1 MDITIIPGKL
11 SGTIAAISSKSHL
24 HRVLICAAL
33 ADHDTE
39 IYCSSVSNDIEA
51 TISCLRALNSK
62 IIRTETGYHVVPIQ
76 SPPQT
81 AILNCGESG
90 TTLRFMLPIVG
101 ALGISGTFLLSG
113 RLTER
118 PLLPLW
124 EQMEKHGCSIQKTA
138 NDTLLCSGQLHAG
151 TFYFPGNISSQF
163 ISGVLL
169 AMPLLNGS
177 SKINIEG
184 ILQSE
189 PYVNMT
195 LSVME
200 QFGIK
205 ISDYEIPTAQP
216 YISPGRYTIEG
227 DWSNS
232 AFFIAANAIGNQ
244 IQVTGLLHDSVQ
256 GDKSI
261 STIINYMY
269 TGASISVQNIPD
281 LVPPLSI
288 VAAAGTGARFTEI
301 SRLRLKESDRIQSIT
316 HMLNSLGISTTVMD
330 DSLCVHPG
338 HFHGGIV
345 NSHKDHRIAMAAAI
359 AATVSHNPVTILNA
373 ECVDKSYPT
382 FWSDF
387 TKLGGKYE
395 QYIRP

>member
-124 EQMEKHGCSIQKTA
+124 EQMEKHGCSIQKAA

-151 TFYFPGNISSQF
+151 TFHFPGNISSQF

-244 IQVTGLLHDSVQ
+244 IYNTNIFRFPGGSVGGKYHDLKADAKSLLEQ
-256 GDKSI
+256 NNI
-261 STIINYMY
+261 
-269 TGASISVQNIPD
+269 ASIDWNALNGD
-281 LVPPLSI
+281 AERLK
-288 VAAAGTGARFTEI
+288 TEEE
-301 SRLRLKESDRIQSIT
+301 LLERLKETIQNK
-316 HMLNSLGISTTVMD
+316 NSVVILMHDAGDKTKTYNILPQVIEYLREEGYEFKTFYD
-330 DSLCVHPG
+330 
-338 HFHGGIV
+338 
-345 NSHKDHRIAMAAAI
+345 
-359 AATVSHNPVTILNA
+359 ILN
-373 ECVDKSYPT
+373 K
-382 FWSDF
+382 
-387 TKLGGKYE
+387 
-395 QYIRP
+395 